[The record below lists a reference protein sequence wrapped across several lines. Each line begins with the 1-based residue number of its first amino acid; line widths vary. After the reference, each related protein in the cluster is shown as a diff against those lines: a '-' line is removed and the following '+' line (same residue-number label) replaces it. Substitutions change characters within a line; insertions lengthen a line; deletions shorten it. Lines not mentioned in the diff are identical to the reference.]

1 MSTGKAQ
8 LFSMFFRGKYL
19 FFSLKTDIILLKK
32 FLFPEACSYMKKTKI
47 VCTLGP
53 ACRNEETL
61 SKMIRAG
68 MNVARLN
75 FSHGSYEEHKKNIE
89 MLKDIRKKLN
99 VPLPIMLD
107 TKGPELR
114 IKTFQNHKITLN
126 EGDAFTFT
134 TDEIEGDQT
143 RVSVSYKGIV
153 NDLQPGDTILLNN
166 GLLIFKVTEV
176 TENEVRTK
184 VEVGG
189 DLSDKKSMFFPDKTL
204 SLQYLSE
211 QDEKDIIFGVE
222 NGIDFIACS
231 FTSKAQD
238 IIDIRNLLRE
248 HGDPDIDLIAKIES
262 RSGVNNID
270 EILQVANGIMV
281 ARGDLGV
288 EVPYEELPQIQKMLI
303 DKCRRA
309 GKRCIT
315 ATEMLESMI
324 SQPRP
329 TRAEIS
335 DVANAV
341 YDGTSAV
348 MLSGETAA
356 GKYPVQ
362 AVEAMARIC
371 LETEKNLSNKYDDK
385 DVSILSPI
393 DALSHSACVLAEDI
407 GAKAIVVCSRSGGTA
422 RKVSR
427 FRPTI
432 DIIGMTIEPQSY
444 RKLALSWGVTPVL
457 SEEFTSMDVLFYHA
471 KRAAIDTGIVQKG
484 DRIVITGG
492 NPNGKSGN
500 SNVINIEQI

>member
-1 MSTGKAQ
+1 
-8 LFSMFFRGKYL
+8 
-19 FFSLKTDIILLKK
+19 
-32 FLFPEACSYMKKTKI
+32 MKKTKI
-47 VCTLGP
+47 VCTIGP

-61 SKMIRAG
+61 TQMALAG

-75 FSHGSYEEHKKNIE
+75 FSHGDYEEHKTNIDLIKKVRE
-89 MLKDIRKKLN
+89 KLN
-99 VPLPIMLD
+99 IPLPIMLD

-114 IKTFQNHKITLN
+114 IRTFKNHKIFLK
-126 EGDAFTFT
+126 EGDDFTFT
-134 TDEIEGDQT
+134 TEEIEGDQT
-143 RVSVSYKGIV
+143 KVAVSYKGIV
-153 NDLQPGDTILLNN
+153 NDLEPGDTILLNN
-166 GLLIFKVTEV
+166 GLLVFRVTDV
-176 TENEVRTK
+176 
-184 VEVGG
+184 
-189 DLSDKKSMFFPDKTL
+189 DKKSMFFPDKTL

-211 QDEKDIIFGVE
+211 QDKKDILFGIE
-222 NGIDFIACS
+222 QGIDFIACS

-238 IIDIRNLLRE
+238 IIDIRKLLE
-248 HGDPDIDLIAKIES
+248 ANGNPDIDLIAKIES

-270 EILQVANGIMV
+270 EILNVANGIMV

-303 DKCRRA
+303 DKCRLA
-309 GKRCIT
+309 SKRCIT

-324 SQPRP
+324 NQPRP

-348 MLSGETAA
+348 MLSGETAG

-371 LETEKNLSNKYDDK
+371 LETEKHLENKYSDK
-385 DVSILSPI
+385 KFSIQSPA

-422 RKVSR
+422 RLVSR
-427 FRPTI
+427 FRPNI
-432 DIIGMTIEPQSY
+432 DIVGMTIEPMSY
-444 RKLALSWGVTPVL
+444 RKLALSWGVIPVL

-471 KRAAIDTGIVQKG
+471 KRAAINLGLVKKG

>member
-1 MSTGKAQ
+1 
-8 LFSMFFRGKYL
+8 
-19 FFSLKTDIILLKK
+19 
-32 FLFPEACSYMKKTKI
+32 MKKTKI

-61 SKMIRAG
+61 TKMVMAG

-75 FSHGSYEEHKKNIE
+75 FSHGDYEEHKKNIDL
-89 MLKDIRKKLN
+89 LKSLREKLH

-114 IKTFQNHKITLN
+114 IRTFKDHKIFLK
-126 EGDAFTFT
+126 EGDEFTFT
-134 TDEIEGDQT
+134 TEEIEGDQT

-153 NDLQPGDTILLNN
+153 NDLVPGDTILLNN
-166 GLLIFKVTEV
+166 GLLVFKVTEV
-176 TENEVRTK
+176 DDKNVKTK
-184 VEVGG
+184 VVIGG
-189 DLSDKKSMFFPDKTL
+189 SLSDKKSMFFPDKTL

-211 QDEKDIIFGVE
+211 QDKNDILFGIEQGV
-222 NGIDFIACS
+222 DFIACS

-238 IIDIRNLLRE
+238 IIDIRKLLE
-248 HGDPDIDLIAKIES
+248 ENGNPDIDLIAKIES

-270 EILQVANGIMV
+270 EILRVANGIMV

-288 EVPYEELPQIQKMLI
+288 EIPFEELPQIQKMLI
-303 DKCRRA
+303 DKCRLA

-324 SQPRP
+324 NQPRP

-362 AVEAMARIC
+362 AVEAMAKIC
-371 LETEKNLSNKYDDK
+371 METETHLENKYADK
-385 DVSILSPI
+385 RFSIQNPS

-422 RKVSR
+422 RLVSR
-427 FRPTI
+427 FRPKM
-432 DIIGMTIEPQSY
+432 DIVGMTVEPQSY
-444 RKLALSWGVTPVL
+444 RKLDLSWGVIPVL
-457 SEEFTSMDVLFYHA
+457 SEEFNSIDVLFYHA
-471 KRAAIDTGIVQKG
+471 KRAAMKLGIVKSG
-484 DRIVITGG
+484 DSIVITGG

-500 SNVINIEQI
+500 SNVINIEKI

>member
-1 MSTGKAQ
+1 
-8 LFSMFFRGKYL
+8 
-19 FFSLKTDIILLKK
+19 
-32 FLFPEACSYMKKTKI
+32 MKKTKI

-61 SKMIRAG
+61 TKMVQAG

-75 FSHGSYEEHKKNIE
+75 FSHGDYEEHKKNIE
-89 MLKDIRKKLN
+89 LIKKVRTKLN

-114 IKTFQNHKITLN
+114 IRTFKDHKVLLN
-126 EGDAFTFT
+126 EGDTFTFT
-134 TDEIEGDQT
+134 IDEIEGDQT
-143 RVSVSYKGIV
+143 KVSVSYKGIV
-153 NDLQPGDTILLNN
+153 NDLAPGDTILLNN
-166 GLLIFKVTEV
+166 GLLVFKVTEV
-176 TENEVRTK
+176 TDKNVVTR
-184 VEVGG
+184 VEIGG
-189 DLSDKKSMFFPDKTL
+189 VLTDKKSMFFPDKTL
-204 SLQYLSE
+204 SLKYLSE
-211 QDEKDIIFGVE
+211 QDVQDILFGIE
-222 NGIDFIACS
+222 QGIDFIACS

-238 IIDIRNLLRE
+238 IIDIRKLLQE
-248 HGDPDIDLIAKIES
+248 HGNPDIDLIAKIES

-270 EILQVANGIMV
+270 EILDAANGIMV

-288 EVPYEELPQIQKMLI
+288 EIPYEELPQIQKMLI
-303 DKCRRA
+303 NKCRLS

-324 SQPRP
+324 NQPRP

-341 YDGTSAV
+341 YDGTSAI
-348 MLSGETAA
+348 MLSGETAG

-362 AVEAMARIC
+362 SVEAMARIA
-371 LETEKNLSNKYDDK
+371 LETEKHLETKYGDKNLVIQN
-385 DVSILSPI
+385 PI

-407 GAKAIVVCSRSGGTA
+407 GAKAIVVCSRTGGTA
-422 RKVSR
+422 RLVSR
-427 FRPTI
+427 FRPNI
-432 DIIGMTIEPQSY
+432 DIIGMTTEPMSY
-444 RKLALSWGVTPVL
+444 RKLALSWGVIPVL

-471 KRAAIDTGIVQKG
+471 KRAAIETGLVSKG

>member
-1 MSTGKAQ
+1 
-8 LFSMFFRGKYL
+8 
-19 FFSLKTDIILLKK
+19 
-32 FLFPEACSYMKKTKI
+32 MKKTKI

-53 ACRNEETL
+53 ACRNEDTL
-61 SKMIRAG
+61 TKMVLAG

-75 FSHGSYEEHKKNIE
+75 FSHGDYEEHKKNIE
-89 MLKDIRKKLN
+89 LIKQVREKLN

-114 IKTFQNHKITLN
+114 IRTFKDHKIFLN
-126 EGDAFTFT
+126 EGDTFTFT
-134 TDEIEGDQT
+134 IDDVEGDEKK
-143 RVSVSYKGIV
+143 VAVSYKGIV
-153 NDLQPGDTILLNN
+153 NDLEPGDTILLNN
-166 GLLIFKVTEV
+166 GLLVFKVTDV
-176 TENEVRTK
+176 DSRNVQTK
-184 VEVGG
+184 VVIGG
-189 DLSDKKSMFFPDKTL
+189 TLSDKKSMFFPDKTL

-211 QDEKDIIFGVE
+211 QDIQDILFGVE
-222 NGIDFIACS
+222 QGIDFIACS

-238 IIDIRNLLRE
+238 IIDIRNLLKE
-248 HGDPDIDLIAKIES
+248 NGNPDIDLIAKIES

-288 EVPYEELPQIQKMLI
+288 EIPYEELPQIQKMLI
-303 DKCRRA
+303 NKCRLS

-341 YDGTSAV
+341 YDGTSAI
-348 MLSGETAA
+348 MLSGETAG

-362 AVEAMARIC
+362 AVEAMAKIA
-371 LETEKNLSNKYDDK
+371 LETEKHLENKYADK
-385 DVSILSPI
+385 EFVIQNPT

-407 GAKAIVVCSRSGGTA
+407 GAKAIVVCSRTGGTA
-422 RKVSR
+422 RLVSR
-427 FRPTI
+427 FRPNI
-432 DIIGMTIEPQSY
+432 DIIGMTIEPMSY
-444 RKLALSWGVTPVL
+444 RKLALSWGVIPVL
-457 SEEFTSMDVLFYHA
+457 SEEFNSMDVLFYHA
-471 KRAAIDTGIVQKG
+471 KRAAIQSGLVKKG

-492 NPNGKSGN
+492 NPNGKPGN

>member
-1 MSTGKAQ
+1 
-8 LFSMFFRGKYL
+8 
-19 FFSLKTDIILLKK
+19 
-32 FLFPEACSYMKKTKI
+32 MKKTKI

-61 SKMIRAG
+61 TQMVRAG

-75 FSHGSYEEHKKNIE
+75 FSHGDYEEHKKNIE
-89 MLKDIRKKLN
+89 LIKKVRSKLN

-114 IKTFQNHKITLN
+114 IRTFKDHKIVLN
-126 EGDAFTFT
+126 EGDTFTFT
-134 TDEIEGDQT
+134 VDEIEGDQT
-143 RVSVSYKGIV
+143 KVSVSYKGIV
-153 NDLQPGDTILLNN
+153 NDLAPGDTILLNN
-166 GLLIFKVTEV
+166 GLLVFKVTEV
-176 TENEVRTK
+176 TDKNVVTR
-184 VEVGG
+184 VEIGG
-189 DLSDKKSMFFPDKTL
+189 VLTDKKSMFFPDKTL

-211 QDEKDIIFGVE
+211 QDVQDILFGIE
-222 NGIDFIACS
+222 QGIDFIACS

-238 IIDIRNLLRE
+238 IIDIRKLLQE
-248 HGDPDIDLIAKIES
+248 HGNPDIDLIAKIES

-270 EILQVANGIMV
+270 EILEVSNGIMV

-303 DKCRRA
+303 DKCRTA
-309 GKRCIT
+309 SKRCIT

-324 SQPRP
+324 NQPRP

-348 MLSGETAA
+348 MLSGETAG

-362 AVEAMARIC
+362 AVEAMAKIC
-371 LETEKNLSNKYDDK
+371 VETEKHLETKYDEKRSDI
-385 DVSILSPI
+385 SSPA

-422 RKVSR
+422 RLVSR
-427 FRPTI
+427 FRPNI
-432 DIIGMTIEPQSY
+432 DIIGMTIEPMSY
-444 RKLALSWGVTPVL
+444 RKLALSWGVIPVL

-471 KRAAIDTGIVQKG
+471 KRAAIETGLVTKG

>member
-1 MSTGKAQ
+1 
-8 LFSMFFRGKYL
+8 
-19 FFSLKTDIILLKK
+19 
-32 FLFPEACSYMKKTKI
+32 MKKTKI

-61 SKMIRAG
+61 TKMVQAG

-75 FSHGSYEEHKKNIE
+75 FSHGDYEEHKKNIE
-89 MLKDIRKKLN
+89 LIKKVRTKLN

-114 IKTFQNHKITLN
+114 IRTFKDHKILLN
-126 EGDAFTFT
+126 EGDTFTFT
-134 TDEIEGDQT
+134 VDEIEGDQT
-143 RVSVSYKGIV
+143 KVSVSYKGIV
-153 NDLQPGDTILLNN
+153 NDLAPGDTILLNN
-166 GLLIFKVTEV
+166 GLLVFKVTDV
-176 TENEVRTK
+176 TDTNVVTR
-184 VEVGG
+184 VEIGG
-189 DLSDKKSMFFPDKTL
+189 VLTDKKSMFFPDKTL
-204 SLQYLSE
+204 SLKYLSE
-211 QDEKDIIFGVE
+211 QDIQDILFGVE
-222 NGIDFIACS
+222 QGIDFIACS

-238 IIDIRNLLRE
+238 IIDIRKLLQE
-248 HGDPDIDLIAKIES
+248 HGNPDIDLIAKIES

-270 EILQVANGIMV
+270 EILDAANGIMV

-288 EVPYEELPQIQKMLI
+288 EIPYEELPQIQKMLI
-303 DKCRRA
+303 NKCRLS

-324 SQPRP
+324 NQPRP

-341 YDGTSAV
+341 YDGTSAI
-348 MLSGETAA
+348 MLSGETAG

-362 AVEAMARIC
+362 SVEAMARIA
-371 LETEKNLSNKYDDK
+371 LETEKHLETRYGDKNL
-385 DVSILSPI
+385 VIQSPI

-407 GAKAIVVCSRSGGTA
+407 GAKAIVVCSRTGGTA
-422 RKVSR
+422 RLVSR
-427 FRPTI
+427 FRPNI
-432 DIIGMTIEPQSY
+432 DIIGMTTEPMSY
-444 RKLALSWGVTPVL
+444 RKLALSWGVIPVL

-471 KRAAIDTGIVQKG
+471 KRAAIELGLVSKG

>member
-1 MSTGKAQ
+1 
-8 LFSMFFRGKYL
+8 
-19 FFSLKTDIILLKK
+19 
-32 FLFPEACSYMKKTKI
+32 MKKTKI

-61 SKMIRAG
+61 SKMILAG

-114 IKTFQNHKITLN
+114 IKTFKDHKINLN
-126 EGDAFTFT
+126 DGDEFTFT
-134 TDEIEGDQT
+134 IDEIEGDQT
-143 RVSVSYKGIV
+143 RVAVSYKGIV

-176 TENEVRTK
+176 TDRDVKTT
-184 VEVGG
+184 VMVGG
-189 DLSDKKSMFFPDKTL
+189 ELSDKKSMFFPDKTL
-204 SLQYLSE
+204 SLKYLSE
-211 QDEKDIIFGVE
+211 QDINDIIFGVE

-238 IIDIRNLLRE
+238 IIDIRNLLKE

-270 EILQVANGIMV
+270 EILEVANGIMV

-324 SQPRP
+324 NQPRP

-362 AVEAMARIC
+362 AVEAMAKIC
-371 LETEKNLSNKYDDK
+371 LETEKHLPNKYDDK
-385 DVSILSPI
+385 DVSILNPI

-457 SEEFTSMDVLFYHA
+457 SHECRSRWSPYH
-471 KRAAIDTGIVQKG
+471 
-484 DRIVITGG
+484 
-492 NPNGKSGN
+492 
-500 SNVINIEQI
+500 

>member
-1 MSTGKAQ
+1 MAKKHNSKRRARLSPGLQFLTSGFSTMMVLVLLGMVVFFVMSARN
-8 LFSMFFRGKYL
+8 LSVFVRENLSFS
-19 FFSLKTDIILLKK
+19 ILLSDDMNVTGIMQLKDSLDASPFVK
-32 FLFPEACSYMKKTKI
+32 SSVYISKEQALAEETEAMGMDPAEFIGYNPYTASIEIKLKAEYANIDSIAKI
-47 VCTLGP
+47 EKTLGQ
-53 ACRNEETL
+53 N
-61 SKMIRAG
+61 S
-68 MNVARLN
+68 
-75 FSHGSYEEHKKNIE
+75 
-89 MLKDIRKKLN
+89 DIN
-99 VPLPIMLD
+99 
-107 TKGPELR
+107 
-114 IKTFQNHKITLN
+114 
-126 EGDAFTFT
+126 
-134 TDEIEGDQT
+134 
-143 RVSVSYKGIV
+143 
-153 NDLQPGDTILLNN
+153 
-166 GLLIFKVTEV
+166 
-176 TENEVRTK
+176 
-184 VEVGG
+184 
-189 DLSDKKSMFFPDKTL
+189 
-204 SLQYLSE
+204 
-211 QDEKDIIFGVE
+211 DIIFGVE

-238 IIDIRNLLRE
+238 IIDIRNLLKE

-262 RSGVNNID
+262 QSGVNNID
-270 EILQVANGIMV
+270 EILEVANGIMV

-303 DKCRRA
+303 NKCRLA

-324 SQPRP
+324 NQPRP

-356 GKYPVQ
+356 GKYPAQ
-362 AVEAMARIC
+362 AVEAMAKIC
-371 LETEKNLSNKYDDK
+371 LETEKHLSNKYGDK
-385 DVSILSPI
+385 DITIQSPI

-432 DIIGMTIEPQSY
+432 DVIGMTIEPRSY
-444 RKLALSWGVTPVL
+444 RKLALSWGVIPVL

-471 KRAAIDTGIVQKG
+471 KRAAVESGLVQKG

>member
-1 MSTGKAQ
+1 
-8 LFSMFFRGKYL
+8 
-19 FFSLKTDIILLKK
+19 
-32 FLFPEACSYMKKTKI
+32 MKKTKI

-61 SKMIRAG
+61 TKMVQAG

-75 FSHGSYEEHKKNIE
+75 FSHGDYEEHKKNIE
-89 MLKDIRKKLN
+89 LIKKVRTKLN

-114 IKTFQNHKITLN
+114 IRTFKDHKILLN
-126 EGDAFTFT
+126 EGDTFTFT
-134 TDEIEGDQT
+134 VDEIEGDQSK
-143 RVSVSYKGIV
+143 VSVSYKGIV
-153 NDLQPGDTILLNN
+153 NDLAPGDTILLNN
-166 GLLIFKVTEV
+166 GLLVFKVTDV
-176 TENEVRTK
+176 TDTNVVTR
-184 VEVGG
+184 VEIGG
-189 DLSDKKSMFFPDKTL
+189 VLTDKKSMFFPDKTL
-204 SLQYLSE
+204 SLKYLSE
-211 QDEKDIIFGVE
+211 QDIQDILFGVE
-222 NGIDFIACS
+222 QGIDFIACS

-238 IIDIRNLLRE
+238 IIDIRKLLQE
-248 HGDPDIDLIAKIES
+248 HGNPDIDLIAKIES

-270 EILQVANGIMV
+270 EILDAANGIMV

-288 EVPYEELPQIQKMLI
+288 EIPYEELPQIQKMLI
-303 DKCRRA
+303 NKCRLS

-324 SQPRP
+324 NQPRP

-341 YDGTSAV
+341 YDGTSAI
-348 MLSGETAA
+348 MLSGETAG

-362 AVEAMARIC
+362 AVEAMARIA
-371 LETEKNLSNKYDDK
+371 LETEKHLETRYGDKNLVIQN
-385 DVSILSPI
+385 PI

-407 GAKAIVVCSRSGGTA
+407 GAKAIVVCSRTGGTA
-422 RKVSR
+422 RLVSR
-427 FRPTI
+427 FRPNI
-432 DIIGMTIEPQSY
+432 DIIGMTTEPMSY
-444 RKLALSWGVTPVL
+444 RKLALSWGVIPVL

-471 KRAAIDTGIVQKG
+471 KRAAIEMGLVSKG

>member
-1 MSTGKAQ
+1 
-8 LFSMFFRGKYL
+8 
-19 FFSLKTDIILLKK
+19 
-32 FLFPEACSYMKKTKI
+32 MKKTKI

-238 IIDIRNLLRE
+238 IIDIRNLLKE

-262 RSGVNNID
+262 QSGVNNID
-270 EILQVANGIMV
+270 EILEVANGIMV

-303 DKCRRA
+303 NKCRLA

-324 SQPRP
+324 NQPRP

-341 YDGTSAV
+341 YDGSSAV

-356 GKYPVQ
+356 GLYPVQ
-362 AVEAMARIC
+362 AVAAMARIA
-371 LETEKNLSNKYDDK
+371 EQAESKQNFIQQIDEKDYR
-385 DVSILSPI
+385 ITGI
-393 DALSHSACVLAEDI
+393 ADALSHSAATLARDLH
-407 GAKAIVVCSRSGGTA
+407 AKAIVVCTRTGGTA
-422 RKVSR
+422 KMVSR
-427 FRPTI
+427 FRPMI
-432 DIIGMTIEPQSY
+432 DIIGMTTDERSY
-444 RKLALSWGVTPVL
+444 RKLALSWGVLPMM
-457 SEEFTSMDVLFYHA
+457 SEEYNSVDVLFHFA
-471 KRAAIDTGIVQKG
+471 KCAARDSGLVEKG
-484 DRIVITGG
+484 DTIVITGG
-492 NPNGKSGN
+492 TPNGKSGN
-500 SNVINIEQI
+500 SNLINIETI

>member
-1 MSTGKAQ
+1 
-8 LFSMFFRGKYL
+8 
-19 FFSLKTDIILLKK
+19 
-32 FLFPEACSYMKKTKI
+32 MKKTKI
-47 VCTLGP
+47 VCTMGP
-53 ACRNEETL
+53 ACRNEKTL
-61 SKMIRAG
+61 TQMALAG
-68 MNVARLN
+68 MNVVRLN
-75 FSHGSYEEHKKNIE
+75 FSHGDYEEHKTNIE
-89 MLKDIRKKLN
+89 LIKKVREKLN
-99 VPLPIMLD
+99 IPLPIMLD

-114 IKTFQNHKITLN
+114 IRTFKDHKIFLK
-126 EGDAFTFT
+126 EGDDFTFT
-134 TDEIEGDQT
+134 TEEIEGDQT
-143 RVSVSYKGIV
+143 KVAVSYKGIV
-153 NDLQPGDTILLNN
+153 DDLGPGDTILLNN
-166 GLLIFKVTEV
+166 GLLVFRVMDVDKKNVH
-176 TENEVRTK
+176 TK
-184 VEVGG
+184 VEIGG
-189 DLSDKKSMFFPDKTL
+189 ELSDKKSMFFPDKTL

-211 QDEKDIIFGVE
+211 QDKKDILFGVE
-222 NGIDFIACS
+222 QGIDFIACS

-238 IIDIRNLLRE
+238 IIDIRKLLE
-248 HGDPDIDLIAKIES
+248 ENGNPDIDLIAKIES

-270 EILQVANGIMV
+270 EILNVANGIMV

-303 DKCRRA
+303 DKCRLA
-309 GKRCIT
+309 SKRCIT

-348 MLSGETAA
+348 MLSGETAG

-371 LETEKNLSNKYDDK
+371 LETEKHLENKYSDK
-385 DVSILSPI
+385 KFTIQSPA

-422 RKVSR
+422 RLVSR
-427 FRPTI
+427 FRPNI
-432 DIIGMTIEPQSY
+432 DIVGMTIEPMSY
-444 RKLALSWGVTPVL
+444 RKLALSWGVIPVL
-457 SEEFTSMDVLFYHA
+457 AEEFTSMDVLFYHA
-471 KRAAIDTGIVQKG
+471 KRAAIDLGLVKKG

>member
-1 MSTGKAQ
+1 
-8 LFSMFFRGKYL
+8 
-19 FFSLKTDIILLKK
+19 
-32 FLFPEACSYMKKTKI
+32 MKKTKI

-53 ACRNEETL
+53 ACRNEEVLT
-61 SKMIRAG
+61 KMVLAG

-75 FSHGSYEEHKKNIE
+75 FSHGDYEEHRKNIE
-89 MLKDIRKKLN
+89 MIKNIREKMN

-114 IKTFQNHKITLN
+114 IRTFKDHKIQLKEGDEFSFTTEDI
-126 EGDAFTFT
+126 EGDAS
-134 TDEIEGDQT
+134 

-166 GLLIFKVTEV
+166 GLLVFKVLEV
-176 TENEVRTK
+176 DAVNVKTK
-184 VEVGG
+184 VVIGG
-189 DLSDKKSMFFPDKTL
+189 TLSDKKSMFFPDKTL

-211 QDEKDIIFGVE
+211 QDKNDILFGIEQGV
-222 NGIDFIACS
+222 DFIACS

-238 IIDIRNLLRE
+238 IIDIRKLLE
-248 HGDPDIDLIAKIES
+248 ANGNPDIDLIAKIES

-270 EILQVANGIMV
+270 EILEVANGIMV

-288 EVPYEELPQIQKMLI
+288 EIPFEELPQIQKMLI
-303 DKCRRA
+303 DKCRLA

-324 SQPRP
+324 NQPRP

-356 GKYPVQ
+356 GKYPVE
-362 AVEAMARIC
+362 AVEAMSKIC
-371 LETEKNLSNKYDDK
+371 VETEKNLTNKYGDK
-385 DVSILSPI
+385 SLTIHTPP

-422 RKVSR
+422 RLVSR
-427 FRPTI
+427 FRPKI
-432 DIIGMTIEPQSY
+432 DIVGMTVEPQSY
-444 RKLALSWGVTPVL
+444 RKLALSWGVVPVL
-457 SEEFTSMDVLFYHA
+457 SEEFNSIDVLFYHA
-471 KRAAIDTGIVQKG
+471 KRAAVQLGLVSKG

-492 NPNGKSGN
+492 TPNGKSGN

>member
-1 MSTGKAQ
+1 
-8 LFSMFFRGKYL
+8 
-19 FFSLKTDIILLKK
+19 
-32 FLFPEACSYMKKTKI
+32 MKKTKI

-61 SKMIRAG
+61 TKMVQAG

-75 FSHGSYEEHKKNIE
+75 FSHGDYEEHKKNIE
-89 MLKDIRKKLN
+89 LIKKVREKLN

-114 IKTFQNHKITLN
+114 IRTFKNHKIFLKD
-126 EGDAFTFT
+126 GDVFTFT
-134 TDEIEGDQT
+134 VDEVEGDQD

-153 NDLQPGDTILLNN
+153 NDLEPGDTILLNN
-166 GLLIFKVTEV
+166 GLLIFRVTDVNKTEV
-176 TENEVRTK
+176 KTL

-189 DLSDKKSMFFPDKTL
+189 ELSDKKSMFFPDKTL
-204 SLQYLSE
+204 SLKYLSE
-211 QDEKDIIFGVE
+211 QDKKDILFGVE

-238 IIDIRNLLRE
+238 ITDIRNLLKE
-248 HGDPDIDLIAKIES
+248 NGNPDIDLIAKIES

-270 EILQVANGIMV
+270 EILDVANGIMV

-303 DKCRRA
+303 NKCRLA
-309 GKRCIT
+309 SKRCIT

-348 MLSGETAA
+348 MLSGETA
-356 GKYPVQ
+356 GGRFPVL
-362 AVEAMARIC
+362 AVEAMAKIC
-371 LETEKNLSNKYDDK
+371 LETEKHLETKYGEK
-385 DVSILSPI
+385 QPNIQSPA

-422 RKVSR
+422 RLVSR
-427 FRPTI
+427 FRPNI
-432 DIIGMTIEPQSY
+432 DIVGMTVEPMSY
-444 RKLALSWGVTPVL
+444 RKLALSWGVIPVL
-457 SEEFTSMDVLFYHA
+457 SEEFDSMDVLFYHA
-471 KRAAIDTGIVQKG
+471 KRAAIQLGLVKKG

>member
-1 MSTGKAQ
+1 
-8 LFSMFFRGKYL
+8 
-19 FFSLKTDIILLKK
+19 
-32 FLFPEACSYMKKTKI
+32 MKKTKI
-47 VCTLGP
+47 VCTIGP
-53 ACRNEETL
+53 SCRDEETL
-61 SKMIRAG
+61 TNMVLAG

-75 FSHGSYEEHKKNIE
+75 FSHGDYQEHKKNIE
-89 MLKDIRKKLN
+89 LIKHVREKLN
-99 VPLPIMLD
+99 VPLPILLD

-114 IKTFQNHKITLN
+114 IKTFKNHKVLLK
-126 EGDAFTFT
+126 EGDCFTFT
-134 TDEIEGDQT
+134 TADIEGDSSC
-143 RVSVSYKGIV
+143 VSVSYKGIV

-166 GLLIFKVTEV
+166 GLLVFQVTDVDEKNV
-176 TENEVRTK
+176 QTK
-184 VEVGG
+184 VVIGG
-189 DLSDKKSMFFPDKTL
+189 ELSDKKSMFFPDKTL
-204 SLQYLSE
+204 SLKYLSD
-211 QDEKDIIFGVE
+211 QDINDIVFGIE

-238 IIDIRNLLRE
+238 IIDIRELLKQ
-248 HGDPDIDLIAKIES
+248 HGNPDIDLIAKIES

-270 EILQVANGIMV
+270 EILQVSNGIMV

-288 EVPYEELPQIQKMLI
+288 EIPYEELPQIQKMLI
-303 DKCRRA
+303 NKCRLS

-324 SQPRP
+324 NQPRP

-341 YDGTSAV
+341 YDGTSAI
-348 MLSGETAA
+348 MLSGETAS

-362 AVEAMARIC
+362 AVQAMAKIA
-371 LETEKNLSNKYDDK
+371 LETEKHLETKYNDK
-385 DVSILSPI
+385 NITIQNPI

-422 RKVSR
+422 RLVSR
-427 FRPTI
+427 FRPKI

-444 RKLALSWGVTPVL
+444 RKLALSWGVTPIL

-471 KRAAIDTGIVQKG
+471 KRATIEMGLVKKG

>member
-1 MSTGKAQ
+1 
-8 LFSMFFRGKYL
+8 
-19 FFSLKTDIILLKK
+19 
-32 FLFPEACSYMKKTKI
+32 MKKTKI
-47 VCTLGP
+47 VCTIGP

-61 SKMIRAG
+61 AKMVLAG

-75 FSHGSYEEHKKNIE
+75 FSHGDYEEHKKNIE
-89 MLKDIRKKLN
+89 MLKNVREKLK

-114 IKTFQNHKITLN
+114 IRTFKDHKIFLK
-126 EGDAFTFT
+126 EGDEFTFT
-134 TDEIEGDQT
+134 TDEIEGDNS

-153 NDLQPGDTILLNN
+153 NDLEPGDTILLNN
-166 GLLIFKVTEV
+166 GLLIFRVTDVNKTEV
-176 TENEVRTK
+176 KTR

-189 DLSDKKSMFFPDKTL
+189 ELSDKKSMFFPGKTL
-204 SLQYLSE
+204 SLKYLSD
-211 QDEKDIIFGVE
+211 QDKSDILFGVE

-238 IIDIRNLLRE
+238 IIDIRNLLKE
-248 HGDPDIDLIAKIES
+248 NGNPDIDLIAKIES
-262 RSGVNNID
+262 QSGVNNID
-270 EILQVANGIMV
+270 EILEVANGIMV

-303 DKCRRA
+303 NKCRLA
-309 GKRCIT
+309 SKRCIT

-324 SQPRP
+324 GQPRP

-348 MLSGETAA
+348 MLSGETAN
-356 GKYPVQ
+356 GKFPVQ
-362 AVEAMARIC
+362 AVEAMAKIC
-371 LETEKNLSNKYDDK
+371 LETEKHLETKFGDK
-385 DVSILSPI
+385 RPIIQSPA
-393 DALSHSACVLAEDI
+393 DALSHSACVLADDI

-422 RKVSR
+422 RLVSR
-427 FRPTI
+427 FRPNI
-432 DIIGMTIEPQSY
+432 DIVGMTVEPMSY
-444 RKLALSWGVTPVL
+444 RKLALSWGVIPVL

-471 KRAAIDTGIVQKG
+471 KQAAIKLGLVKKG

-492 NPNGKSGN
+492 APNGKSGN

>member
-1 MSTGKAQ
+1 
-8 LFSMFFRGKYL
+8 
-19 FFSLKTDIILLKK
+19 
-32 FLFPEACSYMKKTKI
+32 MKKTKI

-61 SKMIRAG
+61 TKMVQAG

-75 FSHGSYEEHKKNIE
+75 FSHGDYEEHKKNIE
-89 MLKDIRKKLN
+89 LIKKVRTKLN

-114 IKTFQNHKITLN
+114 IRTFKDHKILLN
-126 EGDAFTFT
+126 EGDTFTFT
-134 TDEIEGDQT
+134 IDEIEGDQT
-143 RVSVSYKGIV
+143 KVSVSYKGIV
-153 NDLQPGDTILLNN
+153 NDLAPGDTILLNN
-166 GLLIFKVTEV
+166 GLLVFKVTEV
-176 TENEVRTK
+176 TDKNVVTR
-184 VEVGG
+184 VEIGG
-189 DLSDKKSMFFPDKTL
+189 VLTDKKSMFFPDKTL
-204 SLQYLSE
+204 SLKYLSE
-211 QDEKDIIFGVE
+211 QDVQDILFGIE
-222 NGIDFIACS
+222 QGIDFIACS

-238 IIDIRNLLRE
+238 IIDIRKLLQE
-248 HGDPDIDLIAKIES
+248 HGNPDIDLIAKIES

-270 EILQVANGIMV
+270 EILDAANGIMV

-288 EVPYEELPQIQKMLI
+288 EIPYEELPQIQKMLI
-303 DKCRRA
+303 DKCRLS

-324 SQPRP
+324 NQPRP

-341 YDGTSAV
+341 YDGTSAI
-348 MLSGETAA
+348 MLSGETAG

-362 AVEAMARIC
+362 AVEAMARIA
-371 LETEKNLSNKYDDK
+371 LETEKHLETKYGDK
-385 DVSILSPI
+385 SLVIQNPI

-407 GAKAIVVCSRSGGTA
+407 GAKAIVVCSRTGGTA
-422 RKVSR
+422 RLVSR
-427 FRPTI
+427 FRPNI
-432 DIIGMTIEPQSY
+432 DIIGMTTEPMSY
-444 RKLALSWGVTPVL
+444 RKLALSWGVIPVL

-471 KRAAIDTGIVQKG
+471 KRAAIETGLVSKG

>member
-1 MSTGKAQ
+1 
-8 LFSMFFRGKYL
+8 
-19 FFSLKTDIILLKK
+19 
-32 FLFPEACSYMKKTKI
+32 MKKTKI
-47 VCTLGP
+47 VCTIGP

-61 SKMIRAG
+61 TKMVQAG

-75 FSHGSYEEHKKNIE
+75 FSHGDYAEHAQNFALIKRVRE
-89 MLKDIRKKLN
+89 KLN

-114 IKTFQNHKITLN
+114 IKTFKNHKVTLK

-134 TDEIEGDQT
+134 TEDIEGDET
-143 RVSVSYKGIV
+143 KVSVSYKGIV
-153 NDLQPGDTILLNN
+153 NDLEPGDTVLLND
-166 GLLIFKVTEV
+166 GLLSFEVTEV
-176 TENEVRTK
+176 NATEVKTK
-184 VEVGG
+184 VVIGG
-189 DLSDKKSMFFPDKTL
+189 DVSDKKSMFFPGKTL

-211 QDEKDIIFGVE
+211 QDKRDILFGVE
-222 NGIDFIACS
+222 QGIDFIACS

-238 IIDIRNLLRE
+238 LIDIRNLLKE
-248 HGDPDIDLIAKIES
+248 HGNPDVDLIAKIES

-270 EILQVANGIMV
+270 EILEVSNGIMV

-288 EVPYEELPQIQKMLI
+288 EVPYEELPEIQKTLI
-303 DKCRRA
+303 DKCRLS

-324 SQPRP
+324 NQPRP

-341 YDGTSAV
+341 YDGTSAI
-348 MLSGETAA
+348 MLSGETAN

-362 AVEAMARIC
+362 AVEAMTRIA
-371 LETEKNLSNKYDDK
+371 LETEKHLQNKYGDK
-385 DVSILSPI
+385 NVSIQSPA

-407 GAKAIVVCSRSGGTA
+407 GAKAIVVCSRTGGTA
-422 RKVSR
+422 RLVSKY
-427 FRPTI
+427 RPNI
-432 DIIGMTIEPQSY
+432 DIIGMTIEPMSY
-444 RKLALSWGVTPVL
+444 RKLALSWGVLPVL
-457 SEEFTSMDVLFYHA
+457 SEEFNSMDVLFYHA
-471 KRAAIDTGIVQKG
+471 KRAAIESGLVQKG

>member
-1 MSTGKAQ
+1 
-8 LFSMFFRGKYL
+8 
-19 FFSLKTDIILLKK
+19 
-32 FLFPEACSYMKKTKI
+32 MKKTKI
-47 VCTLGP
+47 VCTMGP

-61 SKMIRAG
+61 TQMALAG

-75 FSHGSYEEHKKNIE
+75 FSHGDYEEHKANID
-89 MLKDIRKKLN
+89 LIKRVRNKLN
-99 VPLPIMLD
+99 IPLPIMLD

-114 IKTFQNHKITLN
+114 IRTFKTHKIFLK
-126 EGDAFTFT
+126 EGDDFTFT
-134 TDEIEGDQT
+134 TEEIEGDQT
-143 RVSVSYKGIV
+143 KVAVSYKGIV
-153 NDLQPGDTILLNN
+153 DDLEPGDTILLNN
-166 GLLIFKVTEV
+166 GLLVFRVTDV
-176 TENEVRTK
+176 DKKNVHTK
-184 VEVGG
+184 VEIGG
-189 DLSDKKSMFFPDKTL
+189 ELSDKKSMFFPDKTL

-211 QDEKDIIFGVE
+211 QDKKDILFGVE
-222 NGIDFIACS
+222 QGIDFIACS

-238 IIDIRNLLRE
+238 IVDIRKLLE
-248 HGDPDIDLIAKIES
+248 ANGNPDIDLIAKIES

-270 EILQVANGIMV
+270 EILNVANGIMV

-303 DKCRRA
+303 DKCRLA
-309 GKRCIT
+309 SKRCIT

-324 SQPRP
+324 NQPRP

-348 MLSGETAA
+348 MLSGETAG
-356 GKYPVQ
+356 GKFPVQ

-371 LETEKNLSNKYDDK
+371 LETEKHLQNKYADK
-385 DVSILSPI
+385 KFSIQSPA

-422 RKVSR
+422 RLVSR
-427 FRPTI
+427 FRPNI
-432 DIIGMTIEPQSY
+432 DIIGMTIEPMSY
-444 RKLALSWGVTPVL
+444 RKLALSWGVIPVL
-457 SEEFTSMDVLFYHA
+457 AEEFTSMDVLFYHA
-471 KRAAIDTGIVQKG
+471 KRAAIDTGLVKKG

>member
-1 MSTGKAQ
+1 
-8 LFSMFFRGKYL
+8 
-19 FFSLKTDIILLKK
+19 
-32 FLFPEACSYMKKTKI
+32 MKKTKI

-61 SKMIRAG
+61 TKMVQAG

-75 FSHGSYEEHKKNIE
+75 FSHGDYEEHKKNIE
-89 MLKDIRKKLN
+89 LIKKVRTKLN

-114 IKTFQNHKITLN
+114 IRTFKDHKILLN
-126 EGDAFTFT
+126 EGDTFTFT
-134 TDEIEGDQT
+134 VDEIEGDQSK
-143 RVSVSYKGIV
+143 VSVSYKGIV
-153 NDLQPGDTILLNN
+153 NDLAPGDTILLNN
-166 GLLIFKVTEV
+166 GLLVFKVTDV
-176 TENEVRTK
+176 TDTNVVTR
-184 VEVGG
+184 VEIGG
-189 DLSDKKSMFFPDKTL
+189 VLTDKKSMFFPDKTL
-204 SLQYLSE
+204 SLKYLSE
-211 QDEKDIIFGVE
+211 QDVQDILFGVE
-222 NGIDFIACS
+222 QGIDFIACS

-238 IIDIRNLLRE
+238 IIDIRKLLQE
-248 HGDPDIDLIAKIES
+248 HGNPDIDLIAKIES

-270 EILQVANGIMV
+270 EILDAANGIMV

-288 EVPYEELPQIQKMLI
+288 EIPYEELPQIQKMLI
-303 DKCRRA
+303 NKCRLS

-324 SQPRP
+324 NQPRP

-341 YDGTSAV
+341 YDGTSAI
-348 MLSGETAA
+348 MLSGETAG

-362 AVEAMARIC
+362 AVEAMARIA
-371 LETEKNLSNKYDDK
+371 LETEKHLETRYGDKNL
-385 DVSILSPI
+385 VIQSPI

-407 GAKAIVVCSRSGGTA
+407 GAKAIVVCSRTGGTA
-422 RKVSR
+422 RLVSR
-427 FRPTI
+427 FRPNI
-432 DIIGMTIEPQSY
+432 DIIGMTTEPMSY
-444 RKLALSWGVTPVL
+444 RKLALSWGVIPVL

-471 KRAAIDTGIVQKG
+471 KRAAIEIGLVSKG

>member
-1 MSTGKAQ
+1 
-8 LFSMFFRGKYL
+8 
-19 FFSLKTDIILLKK
+19 
-32 FLFPEACSYMKKTKI
+32 MKKTMI
-47 VCTLGP
+47 VCTIGP
-53 ACRNEETL
+53 SCRDEETL
-61 SKMIRAG
+61 TNMVLAG

-75 FSHGSYEEHKKNIE
+75 FSHGDYQEHKKNIE
-89 MLKDIRKKLN
+89 LIKHVREKLN
-99 VPLPIMLD
+99 VPLPILLD

-114 IKTFQNHKITLN
+114 IKTFKNHKVLLK
-126 EGDAFTFT
+126 EGDCFTFT
-134 TDEIEGDQT
+134 TADIEGDSSC
-143 RVSVSYKGIV
+143 VSVSYKGIV

-166 GLLIFKVTEV
+166 GLLVFQVTDVDEKNV
-176 TENEVRTK
+176 QTK
-184 VEVGG
+184 VVIGG
-189 DLSDKKSMFFPDKTL
+189 ELSDKKSMFFPDKTL
-204 SLQYLSE
+204 SLKYLSD
-211 QDEKDIIFGVE
+211 QDINDIVFGIE

-238 IIDIRNLLRE
+238 IIDIRELLKQ
-248 HGDPDIDLIAKIES
+248 HGNPDIDLIAKIES

-270 EILQVANGIMV
+270 EILQVSNGIMV

-288 EVPYEELPQIQKMLI
+288 EIPYEELPQIQKMLI
-303 DKCRRA
+303 NKCRLS

-324 SQPRP
+324 NQPRP

-341 YDGTSAV
+341 YDGTSAI
-348 MLSGETAA
+348 MLSGETAS

-362 AVEAMARIC
+362 AVQAMAKIA
-371 LETEKNLSNKYDDK
+371 LETEKHLETKYNDK
-385 DVSILSPI
+385 NITIQNPI

-422 RKVSR
+422 RLVSR
-427 FRPTI
+427 FRPKI

-444 RKLALSWGVTPVL
+444 RKLALSWGVTPIL

-471 KRAAIDTGIVQKG
+471 KRATIEMGLVKKG